1 MFGRWSFVL
10 AVRKSKG
17 HVKNKSQACGWRLE
31 KAGVGGRELGFG
43 YEWFGGP
50 VRYPSRRVS
59 RQLLNRTLERG
70 KSRGEAV
77 WNHLCIDDIYLK
89 SEDQTGSLRQ

>member
-1 MFGRWSFVL
+1 MELCPGCAQEQRTRQEQIPG
-10 AVRKSKG
+10 VRLE
-17 HVKNKSQACGWRLE
+17 AE
-31 KAGVGGRELGFG
+31 KAGMGSLRGGQELGFG
-43 YEWFGGP
+43 HEWFGGP

-59 RQLLNRTLERG
+59 RQLLSRTLERG
-70 KSRGEAV
+70 KARGEAV